1 MIYEEDDE
9 ALGDELESSSS
20 SHNLDNSISS
30 NRSIGRHS
38 NLSASSSV
46 RSSLG
51 GKLRP
56 QYRPH
61 QPRPAAAAASTGG
74 ARSQSLPQDDFRVL
88 VRKLR
93 ELERQ
98 DSVYSGNSIK

>member
-61 QPRPAAAAASTGG
+61 QPRPAAASTGG
-74 ARSQSLPQDDFRVL
+74 SRSQSLPQDDFRVL

-93 ELERQ
+93 QLERQ
-98 DSVYSGNSIK
+98 DSVYRGNSIK